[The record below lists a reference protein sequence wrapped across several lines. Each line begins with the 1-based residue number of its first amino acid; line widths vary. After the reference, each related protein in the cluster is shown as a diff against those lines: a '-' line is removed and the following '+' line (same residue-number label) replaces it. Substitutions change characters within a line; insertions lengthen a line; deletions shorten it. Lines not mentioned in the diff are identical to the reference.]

1 MTINSSI
8 KKKLEIITKKKQPTN
23 VKSTIN
29 RIGTW
34 IIINTLKYLLPCMEY
49 TKNTCVAYLKA
60 IDCFYTRNANAN
72 EISIVFNL
80 YSKWFQVKSTWMKV
94 KSVRSKL
101 LAYHFESFF
110 QSKSHH
116 FLIRFPLFQPLPF
129 YFIDHHLHWS

>member
-60 IDCFYTRNANAN
+60 IDCFCIHEMQDVYKK
-72 EISIVFNL
+72 L
-80 YSKWFQVKSTWMKV
+80 KV
-94 KSVRSKL
+94 DTKL
-101 LAYHFESFF
+101 
-110 QSKSHH
+110 
-116 FLIRFPLFQPLPF
+116 
-129 YFIDHHLHWS
+129 